1 MLKNEDENQQ
11 RLHLIKIID
20 SSLKL
25 KLKLLWEQARKPR
38 ATLVWN
44 YDWLTHWL
52 TDLLT
57 RVKCRATSV
66 AKKEWMPEKYHVRA
80 RKVDMKKAKLAQ
92 KKEMCWL
99 QVGGGSEQ
107 TFWNLQLRCPSR
119 RAGSSPVFLVSQ
131 QTRWKERKRRNNHRE
146 RKLRWWTRGK
156 CSTWQSLPLSAFAF
170 LPRSPTETFLSFT
183 WWADHHWAKAWWW
196 LH

>member
-1 MLKNEDENQQ
+1 
-11 RLHLIKIID
+11 
-20 SSLKL
+20 
-25 KLKLLWEQARKPR
+25 
-38 ATLVWN
+38 
-44 YDWLTHWL
+44 
-52 TDLLT
+52 
-57 RVKCRATSV
+57 
-66 AKKEWMPEKYHVRA
+66 
-80 RKVDMKKAKLAQ
+80 MKKAKLAQ

-107 TFWNLQLRCPSR
+107 TFGNLQLRCPSR

-170 LPRSPTETFLSFT
+170 LPRSPMETFLSFT
-183 WWADHHWAKAWWW
+183 WWADHHCKSMVVTSLAPAKDEWSLYQVLSDNIS
-196 LH
+196 LHCNYIANPSTAAKTLWFRYSLVITILIISEIVKFIIIS